1 MKFLLALSLVALVM
15 AAALRPNI
23 EDKVEEQI
31 HESEALCDSAAYYL
45 HELQVVND
53 SLIDAS
59 FPIINTAK

>member
-15 AAALRPNI
+15 AAALRPTI
-23 EDKVEEQI
+23 EEKVEEQI

-53 SLIDAS
+53 SLIDVN
-59 FPIINTAK
+59 FPLK